1 MSGVEPGSLK
11 NKLLLNKSTNIGVS
25 ESMVVA
31 FGILAATVE
40 VCTVLPK
47 ILSIKERPA

>member
-1 MSGVEPGSLK
+1 MSGVEPGSQK
-11 NKLLLNKSTNIGVS
+11 NKHLLNESTNLGVS

-40 VCTVLPK
+40 FCTVLPK
-47 ILSIKERPA
+47 ILSIKEWPA